1 MSSGRSIF
9 ELPVEPID
17 PVAMARRD
25 LKKSLP
31 KRFWTAVDV
40 VKTDEGFH
48 IHLDGKPTRTP
59 ARAALALPN
68 RVLAEAIASE
78 WRDVG
83 EHLDPATMPLT
94 RIVNAALDGVA
105 RSMEEVADDVARYAG
120 SDLLCYRAAD
130 PERLV
135 ERQALHW
142 DPVLDW
148 ARETHQWRFTL
159 AGGVIHLAQPPETLK
174 AVRHHVGTIQQ
185 PIRLA
190 ALHTVTTLTGS
201 MLLALSLA
209 EGAFGPT
216 AIWNAAHVDEDVQME
231 IWGQDSEALARRAV
245 RETDFRAAATLLAG
259 L

>member
-1 MSSGRSIF
+1 MSSDRFIF

-25 LKKSLP
+25 LKKAMP
-31 KRFWTAVDV
+31 KRFWKAVDV
-40 VKTDEGFH
+40 VKSDEGFL

-68 RVLAEAIASE
+68 RVLAEAIACE

-83 EHLDPATMPLT
+83 EYIDPGTMPLT

-105 RSMEEVADDVARYAG
+105 RTMKDVADDVARYAG
-120 SDLLCYRAAD
+120 SDLLCYRVAD

-135 ERQALHW
+135 ERQARHW

-148 ARETHQWRFTL
+148 ARETHQWQFTL
-159 AGGVIHLAQPPETLK
+159 AGGVIHLAQPSETLS
-174 AVRHHVGTIQQ
+174 ALREHVGKMQE

-201 MLLALSLA
+201 VLLALSLA

-231 IWGQDSEALARRAV
+231 IWGQDTEALARRSV
-245 RETDFRAAATLLAG
+245 READFRAAATLLAG
-259 L
+259 F